1 MSMPGSGGRAEWTVQ
16 EAGLACGPIAH
27 TSGGEVTHVTRLP
40 HEIYAAL
47 LYSYAGADELYRPL
61 CFSLLEFA
69 ILTRRL
75 DDWPPVV
82 VREDGNRADYLEE
95 LVGMSLIEESQP
107 WRFGAV
113 EGSPISPIYL
123 AVMRVTPKTWH
134 RRLAHPYS
142 ALRWRYI
149 TWLDIGKA
157 HMRRWM
163 RSHQRED
170 DAQVT
175 EALAKSFRR

>member
-1 MSMPGSGGRAEWTVQ
+1 M
-16 EAGLACGPIAH
+16 ACGPIYH
-27 TSGGEVTHVTRLP
+27 KRSNTVTKLEP
-40 HEIYAAL
+40 EIYAAL

-61 CFSLLEFA
+61 CFSLLQFG
-69 ILTRRL
+69 IRMRRA
-75 DDWPPVV
+75 DGWPSMV
-82 VREDGNRADYLEE
+82 VRDDGNRSDYLEE
-95 LVGMSLIEESQP
+95 LVGLSLVEEHQP

-123 AVMRVTPKTWH
+123 AVLRVTRKTWE

-163 RSHQRED
+163 RAETARD
-170 DAQVT
+170 DVQVT
-175 EALAKSFRR
+175 EPLAKTFRAP